1 MRPFAFV
8 NPHVGGVGKASW
20 EGERMECVDTDFIVG
35 VSLDESESWNL
46 LPQGHGLFLS
56 FFFFL
61 NNFIE
66 TNDMQ

>member
-1 MRPFAFV
+1 M

-46 LPQGHGLFLS
+46 LPQAHGLFLS
-56 FFFFL
+56 FFFF
-61 NNFIE
+61 
-66 TNDMQ
+66 